1 MKTIIFFMVYLMA
14 MWGGQLYAITPSPS
28 LHALVI
34 GNGHYSQAPTLEN
47 AVDDAKAI
55 SSKLRELGFHVIERH
70 DLTRSGM
77 RKALRDF
84 NTSLGQANN
93 TVALLFYAGH
103 GIQQQGE
110 NYLIPVDADIS
121 KAYEIEDAA
130 LKLRTILASLNDVQP
145 QLSIVMLDACR
156 NNPFER
162 RVHGVSRGVK
172 VRGSGLAPIDS
183 VQGTIL
189 SFATEPGNVAVDG
202 YSGHSPYT
210 SAILKHIGTPNLSIQ
225 DMLNQVGLTVMA
237 ETHGEQKPWVSS
249 SPVPRFCFAGCSK
262 TTAPA
267 MIASNIPIL
276 PKTNLAN
283 SNIITTI
290 ETAFKKQSLND
301 LKAQV
306 RLTPDQEILIS
317 TLFDLYPDITINPT
331 STSRSLV
338 MSGSGKTLEMV
349 ISEATNEEGNHVIPS
364 RRWSHLTFELRQE

>member
-1 MKTIIFFMVYLMA
+1 MKTIIFFIVYLMA
-14 MWGGQLYAITPSPS
+14 MWGGQLYAITPG

-47 AVDDAKAI
+47 AVNDAKAI

-70 DLTRSGM
+70 DLARSGM

-162 RVHGVSRGVK
+162 RVHGISRGMK

-262 TTAPA
+262 TTDPV
-267 MIASNIPIL
+267 MIASNTPVL

-283 SNIITTI
+283 SNIITAI

-306 RLTPDQEILIS
+306 RLTPSQESLIS

-331 STSRSLV
+331 SASRSLV
-338 MSGSGKTLEMV
+338 MSDSGKTLEMV